1 MVHGQIAKSLIS
13 ICAFVTRCLKHSKE
27 KVRYWATFNEMNH
40 IDSQSEASGYL
51 FTYIIAGLK
60 YSEIDAKA
68 QTLAMIDYN
77 MTLASCAAVKMGH
90 EIDEN
95 FLNWLCFWYRASL
108 SSKL

>member
-1 MVHGQIAKSLIS
+1 
-13 ICAFVTRCLKHSKE
+13 
-27 KVRYWATFNEMNH
+27 MNH
-40 IDSQSEASGYL
+40 IDSQSEASDI

-68 QTLAMIDYN
+68 QTLAMIGYN

-95 FLNWLCFWYRASL
+95 FQIGCVLV
-108 SSKL
+108 SSQSIQQIVIPSMF